1 MAIGLAECINW
12 MREAA
17 GRNRHFATG
26 QKIQPNLFVSCK
38 TVSGMPSLKSNVLMK
53 DLLTPC
59 TKCSNRGQNALEA
72 GCLKIL
78 VPSYGWRFRLL
89 PFSPIFRCL
98 CGVVRQI
105 PENPAAQGT
114 VSSRPW
120 NWTTLSQK
128 RMLRWRISNSRT
140 TGIGQ
145 VLRKNFSVPS
155 RLIRTILHHTFT
167 RFHFASLGKRM
178 TLSWK
183 PNALL
188 SLIRSLRG

>member
-1 MAIGLAECINW
+1 

-98 CGVVRQI
+98 CG
-105 PENPAAQGT
+105 GLDD
-114 VSSRPW
+114 
-120 NWTTLSQK
+120 TLAEA
-128 RMLRWRISNSRT
+128 
-140 TGIGQ
+140 
-145 VLRKNFSVPS
+145 
-155 RLIRTILHHTFT
+155 H
-167 RFHFASLGKRM
+167 ASLANIKFSYDWDWPGAKKEFQRAIA
-178 TLSWK
+178 LN
-183 PNALL
+183 PNDSSSHLY
-188 SLIRSLRG
+188 